1 MRRGLHNLRAWSL
14 RDCMGVT
21 DRAAV
26 SLRSWPGLCY
36 IGRSPPFLSRSA
48 WRLISFVLQ
57 TFARAV
63 RRPLPL
69 SRFSTGGARNLL
81 RQRPSARPS
90 LPFLPVLRTRRQRS
104 STCSS
109 PCPIA
114 FPSSHLA
121 RRPPSVPSQQRV
133 PIATPLLEADPL
145 EPRRAP
151 DARLTRATTTSSVQS
166 AWSRHQSAAPSRRT
180 SSSSVGRPLPPSR
193 SGCRRSK
200 T

>member
-1 MRRGLHNLRAWSL
+1 MRLGLHNLRAWSL
-14 RDCMGVT
+14 RDCVGVT

-48 WRLISFVLQ
+48 WRLILVC
-57 TFARAV
+57 FADV
-63 RRPLPL
+63 RQ
-69 SRFSTGGARNLL
+69 SSAT
-81 RQRPSARPS
+81 PSAFIQILNRRSEESAPS
-90 LPFLPVLRTRRQRS
+90 ASISATKFALLACLPD
-104 STCSS
+104 STATLLDLLLAS
-109 PCPIA
+109 IA
-114 FPSSHLA
+114 FPSSRLA
-121 RRPPSVPSQQRV
+121 RRPPSAPSQQRV

-166 AWSRHQSAAPSRRT
+166 AWSRHLSAAPSRRT
-180 SSSSVGRPLPPSR
+180 SSSSVGQPLPPSR